1 MRVTTG
7 KKVSVQYT
15 LRLEDQ
21 TVVEST
27 VGSEPLVYTHGTHEI
42 IPGLEKAL
50 EGMAVGE
57 TKQVT
62 VAPLEGYGLANPDAV
77 VEVSKHLLP
86 ATALRVGAQL
96 QGEGP
101 DGQPVFPR
109 VVAVKDETV
118 ILDFNHPLAGK
129 TLYFDITVTNIS

>member
-7 KKVSVQYT
+7 NKVSVEYT

-27 VGSEPLVYTHGTHEI
+27 VGSDPLVYTHGAQEI
-42 IPGLEKAL
+42 IPVLEKAL

-62 VAPLEGYGLANPDAV
+62 VPPLEGYGLVNPDAFA
-77 VEVSKHLLP
+77 EISKHRLP
-86 ATALRVGAQL
+86 ATALKVGAQL
-96 QGEGP
+96 RGEGP
-101 DGQPVFPR
+101 QGQPVFPR
-109 VVAVKDETV
+109 VVEVKDETV

-129 TLYFDITVTNIS
+129 KLYFDITVTSIK